1 MGDAGT
7 LWPVPFV
14 GREDEA
20 NRLLD
25 ALTPVLSGQAA
36 RVVVI
41 LAPTGGGKTAF
52 VEHVIP
58 AIELRGAVVSEG
70 KFDQVVRDV
79 PYAAIVEALRA
90 WLRRASLLAPLEFE
104 RIQRDL
110 RRCLG
115 SSAQVLGGL
124 LPELALFLG
133 SLPSAP
139 TLGIQEDRNR
149 FQFAIVALLHAMT
162 DADRACLL
170 FLDDVQWADEAT
182 LGLVVRIC
190 LDPGLPRVGFLL
202 TQRTGDEAALTRT
215 TRALAPLEGA
225 GALLARLTL
234 PALSAANVG
243 ELITCYRHAAA
254 GPEFAR
260 ALLAR
265 TGGNPLF
272 VSEVLRLAAG
282 RGSMVPEA
290 TAGMEPGGVA
300 ELLVRRIRDLEPD
313 RQALLGAGAI
323 MGARIDAATL
333 ATVLGQGEPAVRAWL
348 DQAVHDAILVRAE
361 EGGSAGVYR
370 FRHDQLQQAALGL
383 LPVERCRELHA
394 RFGQVLGERVVGGDT
409 SVVFDAAYHFRLAGE
424 AGMGDQGRLLVARV
438 NWLCARRARLA
449 AAERSAYEHAC
460 RGCEILGEDGWRADY
475 PLALD
480 LHTEA
485 ACAAFAVGEMDAFQR
500 VARSVKEHARSFV
513 DELPMQE
520 VMVVALT
527 GSGDVPAA
535 FDLVCEGVRRFGLV
549 LPAEPGAA
557 DLEAAG
563 RQIDRALESMT
574 PAWLADAPR
583 VDDPSIVALL
593 RLLGLGNA
601 AAYTARP
608 HLLRLFV
615 ALELD
620 LSVRHG
626 FSDVT
631 ALALAY
637 LAALECAAAETVQHG
652 IDARARALAA
662 ARRVTDGA
670 ILARTLD
677 IVHGMTSTWTGP
689 LGEAVTPLLEN
700 AQLALENGAFDYAGY
715 SALKGCCFALLSGR
729 PLDEVANRLDGWRR
743 TLGGLGQRLAYSYLS
758 RDRQVV
764 ELLRRRPAG
773 AMQVSGAFSD
783 EAVCWREYDA
793 QDDHYGAL
801 YLAVDKLLLAAVSM
815 EPAMAVDAAARLRRH
830 AKGGY
835 GLPHLEFGRF
845 YEAVCM
851 FDAVGAGQVKREEA
865 LARIDGILAGLVGY
879 AGLVPSTFSHK
890 IALLR
895 ALLADLR
902 GDTESAMEAFDAAIK
917 GGRAAGYPHEAGL
930 AAERAVRVCE
940 RAGRR
945 AQAGGYR
952 MAAAEAWRAWGVA
965 LPDGLAGGTVLTA
978 FRAAPTLA
986 EAQAFLAVTEEA
998 RGVELLMTSVPRW
1011 LGARRAWLV
1020 RVSDNLEVVA
1030 YADGKAVR
1038 CHLANPE
1045 PPGEVPE
1052 LDVVELARVATA
1064 AVTGDVVSQPL
1075 PGAGFWLLPL
1085 VFQARTHGI
1094 LALDLPQACLAGEAT
1109 AAAMFACAHVAA
1121 VIDAARF
1128 QASLSRQARERG
1140 QAEEALR
1147 KSESLLRNILDAT
1160 RVVIYA
1166 KGLDGRFILVNRTFA
1181 ELFNVGGASLAE
1193 KTDFDLF
1200 PAEVARKVRE
1210 NDLQVFRTLQPLECL
1225 EIVPVGGELHTYVTV
1240 KVPLLSADGRPFA
1253 VCGVS
1258 TDITERTRIEDALR
1272 ESEARY
1278 RRLHE
1283 SMSDAFVRVGM
1294 DGFLVEANKAY
1305 LNMLGYTLGELSR
1318 LTYQD
1323 LTPARWHA
1331 AEARIIEEQV
1341 RPRGSSEVY
1350 EKEYRCKDGHII
1362 PVELRTY
1369 LLTDAQ
1375 GRPAGMWAIVRDV
1388 TARKRL
1394 EEQLRQREKMD
1405 AIGQLAGGVAHD
1417 FNNQLGGIMGFAEML
1432 SESLTDPT
1440 YKRYAENIMTAAV
1453 RAADLTRQLLAFGR
1467 KGKYLS
1473 VPTDIHKEIG
1483 EVVGL
1488 LNRSIDKRIEIKQH
1502 LDAVPALVLADP
1514 TQLQNAILNLA
1525 LNARDAMPQGG
1536 TLSFTSSVVTF
1547 PDVLPDEELQP
1558 GRYVQLSVTD
1568 TGVGMDAA
1576 TLKRLFEPFF
1586 TTKEVGKGTG
1596 LGLASVYGTVKN
1608 HGGTIRVYSEV
1619 GHGSTFRVYLPVLEE
1634 GAALAAPDVAAVAPT
1649 GHGRILIVDDE
1660 PVILEI
1666 GALML
1671 RKLGY
1676 EVTACVDAREA
1687 LELYRK
1693 DWQSFDLVLLDMVM
1707 PKLGGRELFLALRE
1721 INPGIKALLASG
1733 FSINGEAQG
1742 ILDLGVL
1749 VFINKPFRLVELAQS
1764 VAKALG
1770 SSVATKC
1777 GD

>member
-1 MGDAGT
+1 MVGDASARC
-7 LWPVPFV
+7 PAPFV
-14 GREDEA
+14 GRREEA
-20 NRLLD
+20 GRLLE
-25 ALTPVLSGQAA
+25 AISPVFTGRSSRAVL
-36 RVVVI
+36 I

-58 AIELRGAVVSEG
+58 AIESRGAVVAEG

-104 RIQRDL
+104 RVRRDL
-110 RRCLG
+110 HRHLG
-115 SSAQVLGGL
+115 SSAEVLGVL

-133 SLPSAP
+133 NLPPGP

-149 FQFAIVALLHAMT
+149 FQFAIMALLHAMT
-162 DADRACLL
+162 DAERACLL

-202 TQRTGDEAALTRT
+202 THRTDDEAALTRT

-282 RGSMVPEA
+282 RRGMVPEA
-290 TAGMEPGGVA
+290 TAGLAPGGVA
-300 ELLVRRIRDLEPD
+300 ELLVGRMRDLEPD

-323 MGARIDAATL
+323 MGARIDVATL
-333 ATVLGQGEPAVRAWL
+333 ATVLGQDEPAVRALL

-361 EGGSAGVYR
+361 EGGSADVYR

-383 LPVERCRELHA
+383 LPAERGRELHA

-409 SVVFDAAYHFRLAGE
+409 SVVFDAAYHFHLAAE
-424 AGMGDQGRLLVARV
+424 AGVGDQGRLLVARV

-485 ACAAFAVGEMDAFQR
+485 ACAAFAVGEMDAFHR

-520 VMVVALT
+520 VLVVALT

-563 RQIDRALESMT
+563 RQIDRALEGMT
-574 PAWLADAPR
+574 PAWLADAAR
-583 VDDPSIVALL
+583 VEDPSIVALL

-620 LSVRHG
+620 LSARHG

-637 LAALECAAAETVQHG
+637 LAALECAAPETVRRG
-652 IDARARALAA
+652 IDVRARALAA

-689 LGEAVTPLLEN
+689 LGDAVTPLLEN
-700 AQLALENGAFDYAGY
+700 AQLGLENGAFDYAGY
-715 SALKGCCFALLSGR
+715 SSVKGCFFALLSGR
-729 PLDEVANRLDGWRR
+729 PLDEVASRLDGWRR
-743 TLGGLGQRLAYSYLS
+743 TLGGLGQRLAYAYLS

-764 ELLRRRPAG
+764 ELLRHRPAG

-783 EAVCWREYDA
+783 EAACWREYDA

-801 YLAVDKLLLAAVSM
+801 YLAVDKLLLAAVAM

-835 GLPHLEFGRF
+835 GLPHVEFGRF

-851 FDAVGAGQVKREEA
+851 WDAVGAGQVRREEA
-865 LARIDGILAGLVGY
+865 VARIDGILAGLAGY
-879 AGLVPSTFSHK
+879 AGLVPSTFAHK
-890 IALLR
+890 CALLR

-902 GDTESAMEAFDAAIK
+902 GDTAGALDAFDAAID
-917 GGRAAGYPHEAGL
+917 GARAAGSPHEAGL
-930 AAERAVRVCE
+930 AAERAARVCDS
-940 RAGRR
+940 AGRR
-945 AQAGGYR
+945 AQAGAYR
-952 MAAAEAWRAWGVA
+952 IAAAEAWSAWGVS
-965 LPDGLAGGTVLTA
+965 LPDGRVGGAALSAV
-978 FRAAPTLA
+978 RAAPTLA
-986 EAQAFLAVTEEA
+986 EAQAFLSVTEEA
-998 RGVELLMTSVPRW
+998 RGVELLMTRVPRW

-1030 YADGKAVR
+1030 RADANAVR
-1038 CHLANPE
+1038 CHLAEPE
-1045 PPGEVPE
+1045 SLAGVPE
-1052 LDVVELARVATA
+1052 LDAVELARVATA
-1064 AVTGDVVSQPL
+1064 ALTGDVVSHPL
-1075 PGAGFWLLPL
+1075 PEAGFWLLPL
-1085 VFQARTHGI
+1085 VFQARTHGV
-1094 LALDLPQACLAGEAT
+1094 LALDLPQADLSGEAM
-1109 AAAMFACAHVAA
+1109 AAAMLACAHVAA

-1128 QASLSRQARERG
+1128 QTSLSRQARDRG
-1140 QAEEALR
+1140 RAEEALR

-1181 ELFNVGGASLAE
+1181 ELFNVGGVSLAE

-1200 PAEVARKVRE
+1200 PAEVARELRE
-1210 NDLQVFRTLQPLECL
+1210 NDLHVFRTLQPLERL
-1225 EIVPVGGELHTYVTV
+1225 EIVPVRGELHTYVTV
-1240 KVPLLSADGRPFA
+1240 KVPLLAADGSAFA

-1258 TDITERTRIEDALR
+1258 TDITERKRIEDALS

-1283 SMSDAFVRVGM
+1283 SMSDAFVHIRM
-1294 DGFLVEANKAY
+1294 DGFIVEANKAY
-1305 LNMLGYTLGELSR
+1305 LNMLGYTLEELSR
-1318 LTYQD
+1318 LTFRD
-1323 LTPARWHA
+1323 LTPDRWHA
-1331 AEARIIEEQV
+1331 AETRIIEEQV
-1341 RPRGSSEVY
+1341 LPRGSSEVY
-1350 EKEYRCKDGHII
+1350 EKEYRCKDGRII

-1369 LLTDAQ
+1369 LLADAE

-1417 FNNQLGGIMGFAEML
+1417 FNNQLSGVMGFAEL
-1432 SESLTDPT
+1432 LTERLEDPVLCG
-1440 YKRYAENIMTAAV
+1440 YAANIMKAATH
-1453 RAADLTRQLLAFGR
+1453 AADLTRKLLAFGR

-1473 VPTDIHKEIG
+1473 VPTDVHAVIG
-1483 EVVGL
+1483 EVVDL
-1488 LNRSIDKRIEIKQH
+1488 LGRSIDKRIEIRQH
-1502 LDAVPALVLADP
+1502 LDAIPSTVLADP
-1514 TQLQNAILNLA
+1514 AQIQNAILNLG

-1536 TLSFTSSVVTF
+1536 TLVFETCVVPLTEA
-1547 PDVLPDEELQP
+1547 LPAEELAP
-1558 GRYVQLSVTD
+1558 GRYVTVSVTD
-1568 TGVGMDAA
+1568 TGVGIDAE
-1576 TLKRLFEPFF
+1576 TKKRLFEPFF

-1596 LGLASVYGTVKN
+1596 LGLASAYGAVKN
-1608 HGGTIRVYSEV
+1608 HGGTIRIYSEP
-1619 GHGSTFRVYLPVLEE
+1619 GHGSTFSIYLPVYEPVHE
-1634 GAALAAPDVAAVAPT
+1634 AEDVLSRGVAGLPM

-1660 PVILEI
+1660 EVILHLVS
-1666 GALML
+1666 AML
-1671 RKLGY
+1671 RQQGY
-1676 EVTACVDAREA
+1676 EVVTCRSSVEA
-1687 LELYRK
+1687 IALYRAE
-1693 DWQSFDLVLLDMVM
+1693 WGRIDLVILDMVM
-1707 PKLGGRELFLALRE
+1707 PVLGGREVFLAMRE
-1721 INPGIKALLASG
+1721 INPKIKAVLSSG
-1733 FSINGEAQG
+1733 FSVDGEAHG
-1742 ILDLGVL
+1742 ILELGVRAF
-1749 VFINKPFRLVELAQS
+1749 VQKPFRMADLTRT
-1764 VAKALG
+1764 VAEVLRNDEG
-1770 SSVATKC
+1770 
-1777 GD
+1777 